1 MKTGEEQEEEVRR
14 FVIDKTLTFSTHW
27 TDEDRDNVT
36 ITSEEELI
44 IALTKMSGPG
54 LNIKKTK
61 PVVTGQEFLQ
71 FPLKISIKKIWIS
84 NVVVWGPKRAKI

>member
-14 FVIDKTLTFSTHW
+14 FVIDNGAITSYDYLVGKLKVVFPQIKTLTFSTHW

-61 PVVTGQEFLQ
+61 PVVTGQ
-71 FPLKISIKKIWIS
+71 
-84 NVVVWGPKRAKI
+84 